1 MATWL
6 DMQFSRG
13 NADIGEDYWY
23 HVPTPA
29 WYPNALYPE
38 IVSGSYSVHTYI
50 TDGWLLPTDPNLAA
64 SGGEIDVVV
73 TGHHIPWSPD
83 WDAHE
88 PECWTTNGPR
98 DRLFLEA
105 GVRFDHAW
113 VEAYRAKYPRLDPGQ
128 DLLWCE
134 NNYSDGWALSVW
146 LDQDVNGD
154 PTPGFHTLYLWCWFA
169 WGDVQEFVHTFAEA
183 DLFDGQTHVFRAEWR
198 MSTVVGSFEK
208 YRENWAYFD
217 LEDLA
222 PDGEFEVFFDGT
234 SLWSSNVLQFAI
246 NGAAGW
252 VGDAYR
258 GDHGWVVEGEAAFT
272 RAWSQLGKYNEVYVC
287 PEAAAYGYIKAGSVP
302 GWLDIANFNEVLL
315 DSTLFNGRI
324 PSVQMDLW
332 TNNPAAAIQARL
344 YDGDAEASVGE
355 SVVVTGATPTK
366 VDFDV
371 TLNTGQHPYR
381 LQVTSE
387 TPGVALFAAGPGLIE
402 RPGGE
407 YEEPPPPVE
416 PDPPPT
422 STRPSW
428 WKDYDGT
435 LAFPPTCGTFQHMG
449 QGSFLYYR
457 WTGVSTIVDNREGP
471 IAYAGDLHGDVDPNT
486 AALIV
491 WGTVPGA
498 TAYRVYVYNCT
509 NYATGELFDAHLQ
522 NVNLGVGYFGQPAP
536 NMGPTVLVQFVDV
549 PASPPN
555 WGGWPPASSFPDRA
569 PDFEYIFSGDTDGT
583 SWVMWP

>member
-1 MATWL
+1 LTTCHGLNENILLSFWAESEGGPWTV
-6 DMQFSRG
+6 
-13 NADIGEDYWY
+13 AI
-23 HVPTPA
+23 
-29 WYPNALYPE
+29 
-38 IVSGSYSVHTYI
+38 SY
-50 TDGWLLPTDPNLAA
+50 
-64 SGGEIDVVV
+64 
-73 TGHHIPWSPD
+73 
-83 WDAHE
+83 
-88 PECWTTNGPR
+88 
-98 DRLFLEA
+98 
-105 GVRFDHAW
+105 
-113 VEAYRAKYPRLDPGQ
+113 
-128 DLLWCE
+128 
-134 NNYSDGWALSVW
+134 
-146 LDQDVNGD
+146 
-154 PTPGFHTLYLWCWFA
+154 
-169 WGDVQEFVHTFAEA
+169 
-183 DLFDGQTHVFRAEWR
+183 
-198 MSTVVGSFEK
+198 
-208 YRENWAYFD
+208 
-217 LEDLA
+217 
-222 PDGEFEVFFDGT
+222 
-234 SLWSSNVLQFAI
+234 
-246 NGAAGW
+246 
-252 VGDAYR
+252 YR
-258 GDHGWVVEGEAAFT
+258 GDAAPHYWDWISELEIFSFGVDFLDTPHVWRLEWQTATYDIDFNTWDPWNIASDGYLALFIDGVEI
-272 RAWSQLGKYNEVYVC
+272 WSDRNAPFIASKPYENHWDPENITGISSVDLGLWGM
-287 PEAAAYGYIKAGSVP
+287 PGDYGYVKAGYIQND
-302 GWLDIANFNEVLL
+302 WLDIANFNEVLL

-355 SVVVTGATPTK
+355 SVVVTGATPTM

-387 TPGVALFAAGPGLIE
+387 TPGVELFAAGPGLIE